1 MNAAPP
7 VASQYSPA
15 LVADLRRRIEDLVP
29 TLYRLR
35 TDVIAVAVNAP
46 NAAATLHLNHGVGRR
61 LSVMASAIDELFK
74 LVPPENTRATRAK
87 IGKATICLH
96 AFLINAVGVL
106 DNLAWAYIHWHC
118 IDSEFEGYK
127 RTNVD
132 LFKANLQSR
141 LPRLFV
147 ALMTTDQMIDWQKN
161 YLKPYRDALAH
172 RIPPYIPESYL
183 PADLEL
189 LRTNDGQTQ
198 AAASDSD
205 WDEVHRLQDRRSQI
219 LGHAYSFIHD
229 LTPPIQ
235 PLLLHPQLL
244 ADAATVE
251 EIIRAFLASLS
262 VAPGA
267 AD

>member
-1 MNAAPP
+1 M
-7 VASQYSPA
+7 
-15 LVADLRRRIEDLVP
+15 EDLLP

-35 TDVIAVAVNAP
+35 TDVIAVAENAP
-46 NAAATLHLNHGVGRR
+46 NAAATSHLNHGVGRR
-61 LSVMASAIDELFK
+61 LSVMANAIDEVFN
-74 LVPPENTRATRAK
+74 LVPPENTRATRAT

-106 DNLAWAYIHWHC
+106 DNLAWVYIHWHC
-118 IDSEFEGYK
+118 IDSEFEGY
-127 RTNVD
+127 RQTHVD
-132 LFKANLQSR
+132 LFKSGLQSR
-141 LPRLFV
+141 LPRPFV
-147 ALMTTDQMIDWQKN
+147 AFLTTDQMIDWQKA

-189 LRTNDGQTQ
+189 LSINDDQTRT
-198 AAASDSD
+198 AVSASD
-205 WDEVHRLQDRRSQI
+205 WDEVHRLQDRRSQM

-244 ADAATVE
+244 ADAATVD
-251 EIIRAFLASLS
+251 EIVRAFLASLS

-267 AD
+267 AA